1 MNIFCIAD
9 SVEDEFWGPY
19 TDENLADKVLKI
31 VKMAVDE
38 GSEMRIVESDLY
50 ADQLRAGLLPFKIC
64 VELLGNQVRNTE
76 VKLAWPPAATEGIVL
91 QREGYMEYFVWAASE
106 GEAKVKLASLPRRRG
121 RTASC
126 EENEEMLQN
135 E

>member
-38 GSEMRIVESDLY
+38 GSEMRIVESDQY

-76 VKLAWPPAATEGIVL
+76 VKLAWPPSCHRRHSAAEGGIHGVL
-91 QREGYMEYFVWAASE
+91 CLGCIPGRGQ
-106 GEAKVKLASLPRRRG
+106 GEARQPAKTP
-121 RTASC
+121 
-126 EENEEMLQN
+126 
-135 E
+135 